1 MPLSFFIVGPIRYK
15 PKHHN
20 YKRRNQSLPS
30 RLGLLLPQER
40 AKENPP
46 EKEPVK
52 RDHPNKRRTN
62 VAMCDIRFAQ
72 SVMESIASLDRSLLF
87 DQLYVGWKRV
97 TSSEDDVLN
106 DADAVLVEKEDID
119 LSVLAR
125 DVSLFIHTDR

>member
-1 MPLSFFIVGPIRYK
+1 M
-15 PKHHN
+15 
-20 YKRRNQSLPS
+20 
-30 RLGLLLPQER
+30 
-40 AKENPP
+40 
-46 EKEPVK
+46 K

-125 DVSLFIHTDR
+125 EVSLFIHTDR

>member
-1 MPLSFFIVGPIRYK
+1 
-15 PKHHN
+15 
-20 YKRRNQSLPS
+20 
-30 RLGLLLPQER
+30 
-40 AKENPP
+40 
-46 EKEPVK
+46 
-52 RDHPNKRRTN
+52 
-62 VAMCDIRFAQ
+62 MCDIRFAQ

-125 DVSLFIHTDR
+125 EVSLFIHTDR